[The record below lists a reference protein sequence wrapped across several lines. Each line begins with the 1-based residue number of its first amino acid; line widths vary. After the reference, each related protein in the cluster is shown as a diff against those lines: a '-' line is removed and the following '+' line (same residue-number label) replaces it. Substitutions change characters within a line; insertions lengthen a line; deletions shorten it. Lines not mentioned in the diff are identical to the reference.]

1 MHNHFF
7 KTNLSFLGFRGG
19 STWASSFSFNFFLF
33 GLDGFHSFFGTF
45 FLSLSDNI
53 FFFFF
58 SMTSTGSTGAT
69 RARFWCFCMMSFSLP
84 SFFQLMSCLFRSFL
98 WILSIFMS
106 IFSCSH
112 NCMSMFGQNFS
123 VIDIRCFF
131 LCKDRL
137 SSLSESS

>member
-7 KTNLSFLGFRGG
+7 KTNLSFLGFRGR
-19 STWASSFSFNFFLF
+19 STGALSFFNFFLF
-33 GLDGFHSFFGTF
+33 CLDGFHSFFGTF
-45 FLSLSDNI
+45 FLSLSDNV
-53 FFFFF
+53 FFILF
-58 SMTSTGSTGAT
+58 SMTSTGAT
-69 RARFWCFCMMSFSLP
+69 RARFWCFWMMSFFLP
-84 SFFQLMSCLFRSFL
+84 SFFKLMSSFFRSLL
-98 WILSIFMS
+98 WILTIFMS

-131 LCKDRL
+131 LSKNRL